1 MRSLQVACV
10 ASTRKGVTPISDLE
24 RQPEVYNNNERI
36 RVIDLP
42 SHWLMHIGIGMHY
55 LKQKISY
62 ITFKEL

>member
-1 MRSLQVACV
+1 MRSLQVARV

-36 RVIDLP
+36 RVIDLL